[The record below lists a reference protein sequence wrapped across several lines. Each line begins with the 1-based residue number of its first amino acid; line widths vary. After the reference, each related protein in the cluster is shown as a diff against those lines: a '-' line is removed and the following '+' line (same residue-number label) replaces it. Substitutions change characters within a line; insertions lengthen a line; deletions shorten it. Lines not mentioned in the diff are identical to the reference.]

1 MMGVPDDP
9 ALRGIIPNSFAHIFG
24 CINENEEGKRF
35 LIRCSYLEI
44 YNEEVYDLLV
54 ENKKGQQ
61 LVKLEVKE
69 NPDKGI
75 FVKDLKQIIVKS
87 IPDIESAMNF
97 GTGNRRTAAT
107 LMNNESSRSHS
118 IFTIYIET
126 AEKQSDGS

>member
-1 MMGVPDDP
+1 
-9 ALRGIIPNSFAHIFG
+9 
-24 CINENEEGKRF
+24 
-35 LIRCSYLEI
+35 
-44 YNEEVYDLLV
+44 
-54 ENKKGQQ
+54 
-61 LVKLEVKE
+61 VKLEVKE